1 MQTIQHKGVSEN
13 SHGASLNK
21 LAVTKKSYPI
31 YFYISSTKAIA
42 TACPATKTDIS
53 LTIATG
59 SGLVAGDYFRIGA
72 DLANLDDELLRLKCY
87 TTGDTVMIAERAQLG
102 TTATAHTSTDLAFKR
117 QDGFT
122 NTQLGAGTATIAES
136 RIAIDLGDAVF
147 YDLAIEVQCFCDQDY
162 TSDSIAVNYA
172 FSGFDD
178 IPMGAST
185 LEASLANTKRTL
197 NCTYPNNTT
206 LYYST
211 GNIKPTG
218 RYLYMWVTGHADLDD
233 AETTAKLRLNVV

>member
-1 MQTIQHKGVSEN
+1 MQIIQHKGVSEN

-21 LAVTKKSYPI
+21 LAITKKSYPI
-31 YFYISSTKAIA
+31 YFYISTTKEID
-42 TACPATKTDIS
+42 TGCPANESDIS
-53 LTIATG
+53 LTIETG
-59 SGLVAGDYFRIGA
+59 SGLASGDYFRIGE
-72 DLANLDDELLRLKCY
+72 DLANLDEELLRVKCF
-87 TTGDTVMIAERAQLG
+87 TTGDTIMIAERAQLG
-102 TTATAHTSTDLAFKR
+102 TTATAHTKTDKAFKR

-162 TSDSIAVNYA
+162 TSDSIVVNYA
-172 FSGFDD
+172 FSGFGD

-185 LEASLANTKRTL
+185 LEASLTNTKKALT
-197 NCTYPNNTT
+197 CTYPDSTT

-218 RYLYMWVTGHADLDD
+218 RYLYIWVTGHADLDD
-233 AETTAKLRLNVV
+233 ADTTAKLRLNVV